1 MQCICDLEIR
11 HYLLI
16 TTTIEL
22 FYNVCIFFLRL
33 ASIHTGLQLYNTLP
47 GYLKEMPPSKFKSQ
61 LQDLLHKN
69 SFYSV
74 KEFNEYFQ
82 NKDEAK
88 TTREICLHV

>member
-1 MQCICDLEIR
+1 
-11 HYLLI
+11 
-16 TTTIEL
+16 
-22 FYNVCIFFLRL
+22 
-33 ASIHTGLQLYNTLP
+33 
-47 GYLKEMPPSKFKSQ
+47 MPPSKFKSQ

-88 TTREICLHV
+88 ITREICLHLLPGSDTDNPRLKLKLH